1 MSSLHIAMTG
11 ATGRIGRRLVVLA
24 NGMPDMSVGSALTRP
39 GHPDLGRDAGEMAGI
54 GAIGVKLTDKI
65 SLDPQPNV
73 LIDFTTPESFRHWL
87 HVCVSHR
94 IPMVVG
100 TTGLTKS
107 DHHRIDEAALVIPI
121 LQAANT
127 SMGIAVL
134 NLVASKMARLLGDDF
149 DIEIVE
155 THHRFKKDSPSGT
168 ALALADRLLEATGKS
183 RSDLEIGRTEST
195 EIRPAG
201 KIGLHSLR
209 IGDVTGTHTVHFGG
223 DGERLEISHS
233 ATSRDVF
240 AQGALRAASWLAGR
254 GAGRYRIE
262 DVLGV

>member
-1 MSSLHIAMTG
+1 MSSLNIAIAG
-11 ATGRIGRRLVVLA
+11 ATGRIGKRLVVLA
-24 NGMPDMSVGSALTRP
+24 NATPDMSVEDALVRKK
-39 GHPDLGRDAGEMAGI
+39 HPDLGRDAGEIAGI
-54 GAIGVKLTDKI
+54 GAIGVKLSDEI

-73 LIDFTTPESFRHWL
+73 LIDFTNPEASRHWL

-94 IPMVVG
+94 IPMVIG

-107 DHHRIDEAALVIPI
+107 DHHKINEAALVIPI

-127 SMGIAVL
+127 SMGVAVL
-134 NLVASKMARLLGDDF
+134 NLMAGKMAKLLDDF

-168 ALALADRLLEATGKS
+168 AMALADRILEATGKT
-183 RSDLEIGRTEST
+183 RSDLHIGRSETSEARET
-195 EIRPAG
+195 G
-201 KIGLHSLR
+201 KIAIHSLR
-209 IGDVTGTHTVHFGG
+209 VGDVTGTHSVHFGG
-223 DGERLEISHS
+223 DGERLEITHS

-240 AQGALRAASWLAGR
+240 AQGALRAAAWLAGR